1 MRILNGV
8 INSPDNNKSQFILS
22 SHNPM
27 IFDTSL
33 LSPSQIYI
41 VSKENCDTKV
51 KCLDQFEPRSDKRKA
66 YLNYLRGD
74 YE

>member
-8 INSPDNNKSQFILS
+8 INSPENKKAQFILS

-27 IFDTSL
+27 IFDTSFL
-33 LSPSQIYI
+33 NPSQIYI

-51 KCLDQFEPRSDKRKA
+51 KCLDQFEPRSDRRKA